1 MNSNN
6 SLQVG
11 LSPRG
16 AMSSIRSMAAV
27 IALGVCGAIG
37 SAAVHAQATSGS
49 LFGWAPV
56 GDTVSVKSANTGT
69 HHQVTTNAKGRFSF
83 NTLPMDTYTVTFE
96 KDGQPVQI
104 HPNVPVV
111 VGRGQEV
118 DYLCDG
124 VKCADTVGR

>member
-56 GDTVSVKSANTGT
+56 GDAAGSVESPPTRDCRARISASTCCICMLLIRSDRR
-69 HHQVTTNAKGRFSF
+69 QLLIV
-83 NTLPMDTYTVTFE
+83 
-96 KDGQPVQI
+96 
-104 HPNVPVV
+104 
-111 VGRGQEV
+111 
-118 DYLCDG
+118 
-124 VKCADTVGR
+124 